1 MGKLNLGALFFSPNG
16 RISRQQFWLGF
27 LVVALFI
34 FAGNNLLRALG
45 HSMTGFY
52 ISLFFPF
59 LSLYMLY
66 CVFGK
71 RLHDMGRSTGP
82 FFVMIILECVA
93 MIIVM
98 LTFGGSEYFAEFSQF
113 DRKEAIDPAI
123 TQEIIGRYQAKI
135 EANMGLIRPLLLGV
149 PIVFTA
155 WTGLSKGETA
165 ANRYGPEPGQS
176 PAGSFE

>member
-1 MGKLNLGALFFSPNG
+1 MGKLNLGPLFFSPNG
-16 RISRQQFWLGF
+16 RIGRQPFWLGF
-27 LVVALFI
+27 LFVALFI

-52 ISLFFPF
+52 ISLIFPF
-59 LSLYMLY
+59 VSLYMLY
-66 CVFGK
+66 CVYGK

-113 DRKEAIDPAI
+113 DRKEAIDPEI
-123 TQEIIGRYQAKI
+123 TQEIISRYQAKI

-149 PIVFTA
+149 PILFTA
-155 WTGLSKGETA
+155 WVGLTKSEGLTNKHG
-165 ANRYGPEPGQS
+165 
-176 PAGSFE
+176 